1 MTNGSNVGTVWYTAM
16 DKSDRLAIRISLELK
31 EQLRLVCAELFRIS
45 LELKEQLRL
54 VCAERDIPEAQAI
67 REGIRLWLE
76 AKGVK
81 ATRKKGGRKK
91 K

>member
-1 MTNGSNVGTVWYTAM
+1 MLVQCTTVM
-16 DKSDRLAIRISLELK
+16 DKSDRLAIRISPKLK
-31 EQLRLVCAELFRIS
+31 EQLRLVCAD
-45 LELKEQLRL
+45 
-54 VCAERDIPEAQAI
+54 RDIPEAQAI